1 MLDIEI
7 KKMADQYVDEYDEI
21 EYGSSDVD
29 DLRELVRRY
38 CADYIR
44 GHRIGR
50 LDDSAF
56 IGGLEEAIEEKFKGG
71 IDNG

>member
-29 DLRELVRRY
+29 ELRELVRRY
-38 CADYIR
+38 VVAYIR

-50 LDDSAF
+50 FDDGAF
-56 IGGLEEAIEEKFKGG
+56 TGGLEDVIEEKFKGG